1 MGKTPRYA
9 ILAGVFW
16 VGCSLPVQEEAEFTG
31 AAKAQ
36 SSPGRFVTAPCAFSV
51 PSGAKVRCGWLTVP
65 EDRSKPRSRQIRLHV
80 AIYGSRSAQPAP
92 DPVIWLVGG
101 PGGRAHVLS
110 TTLYARVVEPYLG
123 KRDFIVMDVR
133 GTGYSEP
140 ALACP
145 DSSSAQEIANCRKQL
160 SRKADLTLYNSA
172 AVSDDL
178 AELRQALGLREWNL
192 MGQSYGT
199 RIALTAMRDRPEGIR
214 SVVLDSVAPPEADGY
229 ADGPSKFETAI
240 AELAADCAA
249 DRGCNTAYPNLT
261 AALQRAADA
270 LDRSPRRLA
279 GVWHGAPYEF
289 RLDGRQLMEGMHMA
303 LYESD
308 LIPQIPKAIYEAADG
323 RADAFWSE
331 VIARHVLFIFRGL
344 VDQGA
349 HLSFHCAEEV
359 PFVDRARLV
368 AEDGKRPWMRHV
380 ASGLGIVDAC
390 RLWDV
395 KRLDS
400 RESQPVKS
408 DIPTLLLE
416 GEYDPVT
423 PPAYA
428 RSAASHLRNS
438 HVIVFP
444 GMGHWVTAT
453 EVTACPQAV
462 VLEFLD
468 NPARAPES
476 ACLKAVKTRWETQ

>member
-1 MGKTPRYA
+1 
-9 ILAGVFW
+9 
-16 VGCSLPVQEEAEFTG
+16 
-31 AAKAQ
+31 
-36 SSPGRFVTAPCAFSV
+36 
-51 PSGAKVRCGWLTVP
+51 
-65 EDRSKPRSRQIRLHV
+65 V
-80 AIYGSRSAQPAP
+80 AIYRSRSAQPAP

-101 PGGRAHVLS
+101 PGGRAHALS
-110 TTLYARVVEPYLG
+110 TTLYQRVVEPYLA

-140 ALACP
+140 ALNCP
-145 DSSSAQEIANCRKQL
+145 DTSGRAAEWIANCRKRL
-160 SRKADLTLYNSA
+160 GEGADLSLYNSA
-172 AVSDDL
+172 AVAGDL
-178 AELRQALGLREWNL
+178 ADLRQALGLREWNL
-192 MGQSYGT
+192 MGESYGT

-214 SVVLDSVAPPEADGY
+214 SVVLDSVAPPEADEY
-229 ADGPSKFETAI
+229 ADGPSKFEGAI
-240 AELAADCAA
+240 TELAADCAA
-249 DRGCNTAYPNLT
+249 DRRCNAAYPDLQ

-279 GVWHGAPYEF
+279 GVWHGSPYEF
-289 RLDGRQLMEGMHMA
+289 RLDGRQLMEGVHMA

-331 VIARHVLFIFRGL
+331 VIARHTIFISRGL

-349 HLSFHCAEEV
+349 HFSYHCAEEI
-359 PFVDRARLV
+359 PFTDRARLV

-395 KRLDS
+395 KRLGS
-400 RESQPVKS
+400 RETQPVKG
-408 DIPTLLLE
+408 DIPVLLVE

-438 HVIVFP
+438 HLIVFP

-453 EVTACPQAV
+453 EVSTCPQSV

-468 NPARAPES
+468 NPARAS
-476 ACLKAVKTRWETQ
+476 ASPCLKTMKPRWELP